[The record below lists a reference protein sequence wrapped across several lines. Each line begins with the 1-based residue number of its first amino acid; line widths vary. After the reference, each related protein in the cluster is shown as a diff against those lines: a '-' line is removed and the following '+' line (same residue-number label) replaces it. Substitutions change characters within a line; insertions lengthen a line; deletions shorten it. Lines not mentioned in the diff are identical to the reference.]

1 MLPWFAVLMTTAG
14 IFLAALAGYVGW
26 RRGSRAGVAL
36 AVLLAAVAWWGL
48 AYAFELSASQIV
60 TKSRW
65 GDLKYLG
72 VTVLAP
78 AWLVFVLQY
87 TNRGHLVTRWLLGVL
102 AVEPVAVMML
112 LFIPATHDLVR
123 FYPPNATGQAL
134 PVVGTGPVFWM
145 HLAYANLMIL
155 TATCAFVV
163 SMVRLSGTYRRMAL
177 VLVAAALLPWVFNLL
192 HNFEVGWFASID
204 LTPFAFIVTGGVLV
218 WGLFRERLIRLTPL
232 ARGVIVENMSDGVF
246 VLDAFGRVTDAN
258 PAGTGLLQTTRPQ
271 LVGLDLADVL
281 ARASPHDEHT
291 RISATSLP
299 IDMAPFHISLP
310 DEADQK
316 RTYEVRTEPLR
327 DPRGRA
333 AGNLVILRDVTERT
347 QADETLAQLLVER
360 SRVAA
365 ALQQSL
371 VPAELPQIPGMEIAG
386 RYEPAGDG
394 QEIGGDFFDA
404 FPLDD
409 HVWGVVL
416 GDVSGKGAEAA
427 TVTALARYT
436 LRALANPRH
445 EPSRTLRDLNRRL
458 LADTDAERHCTM
470 VYALVRPHGELVD
483 VTLSLAGHHPP
494 LIARIAGL
502 VEPVGKL
509 GTALGLLEQAEWHDT
524 HVVLAPGD
532 VVCLF
537 TDGLVEARQD
547 SALFGSERV
556 ATILDRLRGQ
566 PLQELADELVAAPRR
581 FHGPELADDLAVLL
595 LRALPSTDDAD
606 PAEESSSSQRRG

>member
-1 MLPWFAVLMTTAG
+1 MFPWFAVLMTTAG
-14 IFLAALAGYVGW
+14 IVLATMAGYVGW

-36 AVLLAAVAWWGL
+36 AVLVAAVAWWGL
-48 AYAFELSASQIV
+48 AYAVELSASEIA

-65 GDLKYLG
+65 GDVKYLG
-72 VTVLAP
+72 VSILAP

-87 TNRGHLVTRWLLGVL
+87 TNRGHLVTRRLLAAL
-102 AVEPVAVMML
+102 AVEPVAVMTL

-123 FYPPNATGQAL
+123 FYPPNAAGQEL

-145 HLAYANLMIL
+145 HLVYANLMIL
-155 TATCAFVV
+155 IATLVFVV

-192 HNFEVGWFASID
+192 HNFEVGWFATID

-218 WGLFRERLIRLTPL
+218 WGLFRERLVRLSPL

-258 PAGTGLLQTTRPQ
+258 PAGTGLLHISRTQ

-281 ARASPHDEHT
+281 ARAAPSDEQTSGAVTTSPLDSALI
-291 RISATSLP
+291 RICPSDDA
-299 IDMAPFHISLP
+299 
-310 DEADQK
+310 EQK
-316 RTYEVRTEPLR
+316 RTYEVRREPLR
-327 DPRGRA
+327 DPRGRP
-333 AGNLVILRDVTERT
+333 AGHLVILRDVTDRIR
-347 QADETLAQLLVER
+347 ADESMAQLLVER

-365 ALQQSL
+365 QLQQSL
-371 VPAELPQIPGMEIAG
+371 VPAELPRIAGMEIAG

-394 QEIGGDFFDA
+394 HEIGGDFFDI

-409 HVWGVVL
+409 HVWGIVL

-445 EPSRTLRDLNRRL
+445 QPSRTLRELNRRL
-458 LADTDAERHCTM
+458 LADTDLERHCTL
-470 VYALVRPHGELVD
+470 VYALVRPLEDLPEI
-483 VTLSLAGHHPP
+483 TLSLAGHHPP
-494 LIARIAGL
+494 LISRHAGR
-502 VEPVGKL
+502 VEPAGEV
-509 GTALGLLEQAEWHDT
+509 GTALGLLEQGEWHDT
-524 HVVLAPGD
+524 RVVLGPGD
-532 VVCLF
+532 LVCLF
-537 TDGLVEARQD
+537 TDGLVEARQGSD
-547 SALFGSERV
+547 QFGAERV
-556 ATILDRLRGQ
+556 EAVLHGCRDQ

-595 LRALPSTDDAD
+595 LRSDLLTEDED
-606 PAEESSSSQRRG
+606 PAT

>member
-14 IFLAALAGYVGW
+14 IVLATLAGYVGW
-26 RRGSRAGVAL
+26 RRGSRAAAAL
-36 AVLLAAVAWWGL
+36 AVLVAAVAWWGL
-48 AYAFELSASQIV
+48 AYAFELSASEIA

-87 TNRGHLVTRWLLGVL
+87 TDRGHLVTRRLLAAL
-102 AVEPVAVMML
+102 AVEPVAVMTL
-112 LFIPATHDLVR
+112 LLIPATHDLVR
-123 FYPPNATGQAL
+123 FYPPNATGEAL
-134 PVVGTGPVFWM
+134 PVVGTGPVFWV

-155 TATCAFVV
+155 VATWVFVV
-163 SMVRLSGTYRRMAL
+163 TMVRLSGTYRRMAL

-192 HNFEVGWFASID
+192 HNFEVGWFATID

-218 WGLFRERLIRLTPL
+218 WGVFRERLIRLSPL

-258 PAGTGLLQTTRPQ
+258 PAGTGLLRTSRPQ

-281 ARASPHDEHT
+281 ARAAPSDEHMAASVIT
-291 RISATSLP
+291 SPLDSAT
-299 IDMAPFHISLP
+299 IHICLS
-310 DEADQK
+310 DDADQK
-316 RTYEVRTEPLR
+316 RTYEVRREPLR

-333 AGNLVILRDVTERT
+333 AGTLVILRDVTERT
-347 QADETLAQLLVER
+347 QAEETLAQLLAER

-365 ALQQSL
+365 QLQQSL
-371 VPAELPQIPGMEIAG
+371 VPAELSRIPGMEIAG

-394 QEIGGDFFDA
+394 HEIGGDFFDV

-409 HVWGVVL
+409 HVWGIVL

-427 TVTALARYT
+427 TVTALTRYT
-436 LRALANPRH
+436 LRALASPRH
-445 EPSRTLRDLNRRL
+445 QPSRTLRDLNRRL
-458 LADTDAERHCTM
+458 LADTDLERHCTL
-470 VYALVRPHGELVD
+470 VYALVRPLTDPPEI
-483 VTLSLAGHHPP
+483 TLSLAGHHPP
-494 LIARIAGL
+494 LIARHTGL
-502 VEPVGKL
+502 VEPVGEL

-524 HVVLAPGD
+524 HVVLEPGD

-547 SALFGSERV
+547 GDLFGSERV
-556 ATILDRLRGQ
+556 ATILHRLSDQ

-595 LRALPSTDDAD
+595 LRAHRLTEDAD
-606 PAEESSSSQRRG
+606 PAT